1 MSNIQVKKLIGGV
14 TTAAV
19 LSYAYLG
26 FCDIV
31 EPEQNHQ
38 VIVECNLLPDEYSS
52 NPYYTLIEGEYRLK
66 DQIEVIHNF
75 VSVLVKNS
83 KDLNPDFSESVDKHF
98 WDLI

>member
-38 VIVECNLLPDEYSS
+38 VIEECNLLPEEYSG
-52 NPYYTLIEGEYRLK
+52 NPYYTLIQGEYRLK
-66 DQIEVIHNF
+66 NQVEVIHNF
-75 VSVLVKNS
+75 VSVLVENT